1 MGLYRSAR
9 PLVFLVPPEAA
20 HRTFGLLLRLPL
32 LWAELAGARDLPTI
46 PTELA
51 GLRLANPVGLAAGFD
66 KDARG
71 VGGLSAMGFG
81 YLVVGTVTRAPRAGN
96 PKPRLVRL
104 AGRRSLVNAMGLP
117 NQGALAVAARL
128 RAIRR
133 RTPLLVS
140 IADEAADDVL
150 ANHRALE
157 PWVDGFELNASCPNV
172 RWGRDADDESHLRDL
187 VTGLVSQRARP
198 DAPLFVKL
206 PPFVTASERDAVL
219 ALAAVAQEAGA
230 DGLTCSNTR
239 PVPEPRISVGRGG
252 LSGAA
257 LAERT
262 PGIVADVRRATG
274 GAMPV
279 NACGGI
285 SGPAVAR
292 ACLEA
297 GATTVQL
304 YTGLVYEGPRVVRS
318 IVRGLS
324 AGPPTGGVRHLVQ
337 SVGERPRRP
346 SADR

>member
-32 LWAELAGARDLPTI
+32 PWAQLAGAGDLPTI

-71 VGGLSAMGFG
+71 VRGLSAMGFG

-96 PKPRLVRL
+96 PKPRIVRL
-104 AGRRSLVNAMGLP
+104 ARRRSLVNAMGLP
-117 NQGALAVAARL
+117 NQGARTVAERL

-133 RTPLLVS
+133 RTPLLAS

-150 ANHRALE
+150 ANYRALE

-187 VTGLVSQRARP
+187 VTRLVSQRARP
-198 DAPLFVKL
+198 GAPLFVKL

-219 ALAAVAQEAGA
+219 ALAAVAQDAGA

-257 LAERT
+257 LAEHT
-262 PGIVADVRRATG
+262 PGIVAAVRRATCET
-274 GAMPV
+274 MPI

-318 IVRGLS
+318 IVRGLAVS
-324 AGPPTGGVRHLVQ
+324 PETGEARPPARQVV
-337 SVGERPRRP
+337 ERARGAAAER
-346 SADR
+346 

>member
-1 MGLYRSAR
+1 MSLYRSAR
-9 PLVFLVPPEAA
+9 PLLFLVPPEAA
-20 HRTFGLLLRLPL
+20 HRIFGLLLRLPL
-32 LWAELAGARDLPTI
+32 PWAELAGARDLPSI

-71 VGGLSAMGFG
+71 VRGLSAMGFG
-81 YLVVGTVTRAPRAGN
+81 YLVVGTVTRAPRTGN
-96 PKPRLVRL
+96 PKPRVVRL
-104 AGRRSLVNAMGLP
+104 PDRRSLVNAMGLP
-117 NQGALAVAARL
+117 NHGAQAAADRL
-128 RAIRR
+128 RALRL
-133 RTPLLVS
+133 RTPILAS
-140 IADEAADDVL
+140 IADEAADDVV

-157 PWVDGFELNASCPNV
+157 PWVDGFEVNASCPNV
-172 RWGRDADDESHLRDL
+172 RWGRDADDESHLREL
-187 VTGLVSQRARP
+187 VTTLVSRRARP
-198 DAPLFVKL
+198 EAPVFVKL

-252 LSGAA
+252 LSGSA

-262 PGIVADVRRATG
+262 PGIVSDVRRVTG
-274 GAMPV
+274 GAMPI
-279 NACGGI
+279 NACGGV

-304 YTGLVYEGPRVVRS
+304 YTGLVYEGPGVVRG
-318 IVRGLS
+318 IVRGLALLPP
-324 AGPPTGGVRHLVQ
+324 AGGATQPAQP
-337 SVGERPRRP
+337 SGERAGRA
-346 SADR
+346 SAER

>member
-1 MGLYRSAR
+1 MSLYRSAR
-9 PLVFLVPPEAA
+9 PLLFLVPPEAA
-20 HRTFGLLLRLPL
+20 HRIFGLLLRLPL
-32 LWAELAGARDLPTI
+32 PWAQLAGASDLPSI

-71 VGGLSAMGFG
+71 VRGLSAVGFG

-96 PKPRLVRL
+96 PKPRVVRL
-104 AGRRSLVNAMGLP
+104 PDQRSLVNAMGLP
-117 NQGALAVAARL
+117 NHGAQAVADRL
-128 RAIRR
+128 RALRR
-133 RTPLLVS
+133 RTPILAS
-140 IADEAADDVL
+140 IADEAADDVV

-172 RWGRDADDESHLRDL
+172 RWGRDADDESHLRAL
-187 VTGLVSQRARP
+187 VTTLVARRARP
-198 DAPLFVKL
+198 EAPLFVKL
-206 PPFVTASERDAVL
+206 PPFVTASEREAVL

-252 LSGAA
+252 LSGSA
-257 LAERT
+257 LAEHT
-262 PGIVADVRRATG
+262 PAIVSDVRRATG

-304 YTGLVYEGPRVVRS
+304 YTGLVYEGPRVVRA
-318 IVRGLS
+318 IIRGLAVPSVEARPVRDRAGRAS
-324 AGPPTGGVRHLVQ
+324 AEG
-337 SVGERPRRP
+337 
-346 SADR
+346 